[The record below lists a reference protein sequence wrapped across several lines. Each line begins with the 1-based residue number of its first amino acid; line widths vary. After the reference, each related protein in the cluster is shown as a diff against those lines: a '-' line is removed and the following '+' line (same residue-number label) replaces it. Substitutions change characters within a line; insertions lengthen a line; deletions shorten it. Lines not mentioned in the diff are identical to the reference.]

1 MSRPKVA
8 LPLPSPPTAPQV
20 MMGEVAY
27 GICLSKNLH
36 EYGGRCKW
44 AGSLPPPETCTEKH
58 GTQQNDRR
66 LRWRVGP
73 LPQKQ
78 PLPTLLQKKTSPGTP
93 LSYEENR
100 APYSHLRLYTDIFGS
115 MTRLDP

>member
-1 MSRPKVA
+1 MCASDRMSRPKVA

-44 AGSLPPPETCTEKH
+44 AGWALREAD
-58 GTQQNDRR
+58 GVWDILFDR
-66 LRWRVGP
+66 V
-73 LPQKQ
+73 
-78 PLPTLLQKKTSPGTP
+78 
-93 LSYEENR
+93 
-100 APYSHLRLYTDIFGS
+100 
-115 MTRLDP
+115 